1 MNTTLSSSTNPIMVN
16 FSVAGTI
23 STYHLILVPVVI
35 VLLQQLVHA
44 QDVNVSRGLRGTRTP
59 YKTEAPLLVE
69 ENLQTDL
76 NGLETRHKSALRKL
90 IKKKIRVH
98 EQSAELEVIRISLVR
113 FWRFFLSWRGFNA
126 PPNRQ
131 TETHQCTLTQ
141 SQQTIQTIQQ

>member
-1 MNTTLSSSTNPIMVN
+1 MNTTLSSSINPIMVN

-98 EQSAELEVIRISLVR
+98 EQSAELEVIRIWWLNHKPDKR
-113 FWRFFLSWRGFNA
+113 FSIILDHF
-126 PPNRQ
+126 PNVG
-131 TETHQCTLTQ
+131 L
-141 SQQTIQTIQQ
+141 